1 MVAVNEKLSLR
12 LQITLINCIKAVE
25 IETRGHTQ
33 NEKVR
38 SKCQDNFS
46 FVFNWGVG
54 FFPHQGVY
62 NQENAPLL
70 RKVSFVF
77 QYIAFLKSGS
87 NGFLVPRDLD
97 ANIVRALKTSNRKKK
112 VAPYDRTIVI

>member
-1 MVAVNEKLSLR
+1 MSCLNKCKMVAVNEKLSLR

-54 FFPHQGVY
+54 FFPH
-62 NQENAPLL
+62 
-70 RKVSFVF
+70 
-77 QYIAFLKSGS
+77 
-87 NGFLVPRDLD
+87 
-97 ANIVRALKTSNRKKK
+97 
-112 VAPYDRTIVI
+112 